1 MKCESVGVSFSSNYK
16 LSEKTLENISKKTKL
31 SKDELMK
38 LPLDEGLDLM
48 RNCGAIKRPNPIRT
62 FFIKAYT
69 KFGEKLGLLEKR
81 SNINTDI
88 D

>member
-31 SKDELMK
+31 SKDELMQ
-38 LPLDEGLDLM
+38 LSLDEGLDLM
-48 RNCGAIKRPNPIRT
+48 RNRGAIKRPNSIKI

-69 KFGEKLGLLEKR
+69 KLGKKLGLLEKR
-81 SNINTDI
+81 PNIYTDI
-88 D
+88 N